1 MPIGPDAT
9 FMEKWNDEA
18 QDEFRQ
24 MKSLVYD
31 TVTIRQ
37 KKAKTLNVPV
47 WEQTEADF
55 GRARNQQLNI
65 SAQNSR
71 NVQITPELVYKLFMI
86 DDFDQAKTDYD
97 YRQDL
102 SRQAAAAVWRGFDDL
117 VIAAL
122 NESTNLVAPGSLN
135 NTFPYEGAEAMS
147 KFLDQQE
154 VFESER
160 YGLISSGAKSDLRN
174 DTTYINNFH
183 APNDVVQ
190 KGMLT
195 DVAGFDLVTS
205 QRLPNGV
212 PGTSRRIFAYHKM
225 AVMAHINAPFKL
237 TVDWENTYQSWSVAA
252 TLGANAAIVQ
262 QKGVCHADIL
272 EN

>member
-9 FMEKWNDEA
+9 FIEQWNDEA
-18 QDEFRQ
+18 MDEFRQ

-31 TVTIRQ
+31 TVSIRQ
-37 KKAKTLNVPV
+37 KRGKSLHVPV

-65 SAQNSR
+65 SAQNSYE
-71 NVQITPELVYKLFMI
+71 VEIVPEMIYKMFLI

-97 YRQDL
+97 YRRDL
-102 SRQAAAAVWRGFDDL
+102 SRQAAAAVWRGFDDR
-117 VIAAL
+117 VIGAL
-122 NESTNLVAPGSLN
+122 NEATNPTTLPTA
-135 NTFPYEGAEAMS
+135 NTFLYSGAEAMS

-160 YGLISSGAKSDLRN
+160 YGLISSGAKQNLRN
-174 DTTYINNFH
+174 DTVYINNFH

-195 DVAGFDLVTS
+195 DVAGLDLVTT
-205 QRLPNGV
+205 QRLPNGAA
-212 PGTSRRIFAYHKM
+212 GAAQRRIFVFHKM
-225 AVMAHINAPFKL
+225 AVMAHINLPFRL
-237 TVDWENTYQSWSVAA
+237 NIDWENTYQSWSVVA
-252 TLGANAAIVQ
+252 TMGMDARIIQ
-262 QKGVCHADIL
+262 QKGVTYADVA
-272 EN
+272 E